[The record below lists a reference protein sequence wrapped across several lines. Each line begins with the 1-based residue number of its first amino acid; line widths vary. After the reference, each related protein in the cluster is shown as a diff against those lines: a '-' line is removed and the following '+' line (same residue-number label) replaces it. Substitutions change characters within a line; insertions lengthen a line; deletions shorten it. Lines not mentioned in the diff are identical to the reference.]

1 MPSKLRANSGLRISF
16 FAFQD
21 IITSVTGI
29 LILVTLI
36 LTLYL
41 NSSALLSETSATEPT
56 PLQRKLAQSL
66 EQVGRLNSQNE
77 SRQRNLATAAASP
90 DTNRLQADIEALQQ
104 QITRASSSLA
114 QAQSRFTRQQQA
126 EREKETTLGL
136 ADLGQHAEEIKKD
149 VQALCQTNQAVQAE
163 IKELEKKNQ
172 QVEARV
178 EKAKQGAP
186 QLWLVPEG
194 EVSGKEPVLVTV
206 SGTRIVCERF
216 DKPEARK
223 EMPAREGDR
232 LFTDLLNGL
241 QPAKDYLVFYVRPS
255 GIGLFKRCRN
265 TARNAGF
272 DVGYDAVEEDKQI
285 HFTRPREL

>member
-1 MPSKLRANSGLRISF
+1 MPSKLRANRGLRISF

-21 IITSVTGI
+21 IVTSVTGI

-41 NSSALLSETSATEPT
+41 NSSALLSEISANEPT
-56 PLQRKLAQSL
+56 PLQRKLAQAL
-66 EQVGRLNSQNE
+66 EQVGRLNAQNE
-77 SRQRNLATAAASP
+77 SRQRNLAAAAATP
-90 DTNRLQADIEALQQ
+90 DTNRLQSDIEALQQ
-104 QITRASSSLA
+104 QIARVSSSLA
-114 QAQSRFTRQQQA
+114 RAQSRLTKQQQA

-136 ADLGQHAEEIKKD
+136 ADLGQQAEEIRLEI
-149 VQALCQTNQAVQAE
+149 QTLRRTNQAVQVE

-172 QVEARV
+172 QAEARL
-178 EKAKQGAP
+178 EKARLGAP
-186 QLWLVPEG
+186 RLWLVPEAD
-194 EVSGKEPVLVTV
+194 VSGKEPVLVTV
-206 SGTRIVCERF
+206 SGAKIMSERF
-216 DKPEARK
+216 DRPEARK
-223 EMPAREGDR
+223 EAPAGEGDR
-232 LFTDLLNGL
+232 FFADLLNRL

-255 GIGLFKRCRN
+255 GVGLFKRCRN